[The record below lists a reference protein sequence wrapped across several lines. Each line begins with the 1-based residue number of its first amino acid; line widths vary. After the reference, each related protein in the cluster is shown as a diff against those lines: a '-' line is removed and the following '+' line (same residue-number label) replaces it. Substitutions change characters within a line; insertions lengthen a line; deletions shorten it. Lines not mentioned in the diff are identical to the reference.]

1 MCCVDVNRLTSP
13 VVREETPDDAPTV
26 SNDGKTDGSVQ
37 RNDLHRPADI
47 EFRQA
52 HGNISNPP
60 PHSVFQLPADKMFE
74 AKNKRLFKDKNTN
87 EYSMANQNGIIN
99 CILDMFIYCST
110 AVLFRV
116 ASAIDHV
123 APDLYPVNIYYVPPP
138 WIVSSKPSV
147 GTDR

>member
-37 RNDLHRPADI
+37 RNDPHRPADI

-60 PHSVFQLPADKMFE
+60 PHSVSSYPRIKCLKPK
-74 AKNKRLFKDKNTN
+74 TN
-87 EYSMANQNGIIN
+87 DYSKIK
-99 CILDMFIYCST
+99 T
-110 AVLFRV
+110 RT
-116 ASAIDHV
+116 
-123 APDLYPVNIYYVPPP
+123 NIQWP
-138 WIVSSKPSV
+138 IKTES
-147 GTDR
+147 